1 MAERW
6 LDPVEGWDGKK
17 NMTERKE
24 GGEAEKKEE
33 KNESK
38 NVARRENSFSKMKGR
53 LTTYFW

>member
-6 LDPVEGWDGKK
+6 LHPVEGWDGKK
-17 NMTERKE
+17 NITERKE

-53 LTTYFW
+53 LTTYF